1 MEYPFAQNKSKLN
14 RANAQVAIDKSIQ
27 EDQKFEAVKKLY
39 ISYGGL
45 LIDEP
50 LPVEPTEKEVVE
62 GKVDEV
68 LPPADQEALPTTTT
82 DDVAL

>member
-1 MEYPFAQNKSKLN
+1 MDYPFAQNKSKLN
-14 RANAQVAIDKSIQ
+14 RAIAQVGMDKSIQ

-50 LPVEPTEKEVVE
+50 LPVEPTKDEVVE
-62 GKVDEV
+62 EKVDEV
-68 LPPADQEALPTTTT
+68 LPEADTPPTKTT

>member
-1 MEYPFAQNKSKLN
+1 MDYPFADNKSKLN
-14 RANAQVAIDKSIQ
+14 RAIAQVGMDKSIQ

-50 LPVEPTEKEVVE
+50 PVEEPTEKEVVE
-62 GKVDEV
+62 EKVDEV
-68 LPPADQEALPTTTT
+68 LPKAETPPTKTT